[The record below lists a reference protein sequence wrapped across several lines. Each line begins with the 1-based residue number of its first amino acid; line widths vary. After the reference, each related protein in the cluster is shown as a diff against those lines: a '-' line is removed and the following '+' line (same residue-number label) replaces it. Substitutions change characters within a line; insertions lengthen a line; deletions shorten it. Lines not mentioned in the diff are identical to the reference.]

1 MNFSSNRY
9 GALDHLFD
17 LDMAM
22 TTNGYSN
29 TGSNNPSSMSYS
41 PEAASLLGTSVYNP
55 TGVARGGSTELSSAT
70 NHGAFH
76 HHSIGNTQHHQSLL
90 TTTTAQTS
98 NYNSSSAAS
107 SPYIPAGGQYFGTNN
122 SGNNLNARGMSPFG
136 GNGQST
142 SAAAATAA
150 NNTTLRQMAA
160 SYEPIPMRQQQ
171 QQAAANQT
179 HQRHQNDHERSPLE
193 ELLLMGTSSFMSPV
207 SAPANSFDPLTLH
220 HDSFFGRTSA
230 PVPQQQPSN
239 TAAMNYQEEEW
250 MREINLTVPSL
261 SLEPLSGAEIAIR
274 IRACTQDVLR
284 RYIPCVD
291 FLVQCQQ
298 ELRKGLA
305 VAQPKQSGR
314 RYRHSAMTPRQFWQ
328 TYIEQ
333 LPNRFYMTNERRM
346 ESVPLQEA
354 VQGLHKLRTDAK
366 TAVNQGCEAVKN
378 TFLGGMK
385 EGESWGLRKWLSK
398 NGNALR
404 TCTDLE
410 CILRACKELDKSKE
424 TTKKLAAF
432 LRPLAKETLDRLKK
446 DVPPSY
452 QERSTAHPYLPF
464 FHRLEGALRNMS
476 QFDPEDDGVICL
488 DDSDDDDEPVIVVPV
503 PTKRKPA
510 ARKRKVPVE
519 THTIDTTTTS
529 PPKKRVFDD
538 GAITAILAE
547 AAKQDDHVA
556 TGATATTEPDEGS
569 SSGESDVD
577 SVIQIVAQAV
587 RDDDNFGVTRTDNG
601 WRCTN
606 CQHRNLTTADDSC
619 AGCGEP
625 SYNTELLGA
634 LFSPTFGDDL
644 DMNSVDKS
652 SDGYADPIESKPKKS
667 KKKRQSSGVNESSH
681 RFPIQAS
688 QDEIAEA
695 LGTAQSLASKAERL
709 ADMFENM
716 VEADQPVQ
724 MIRARKSESL
734 WDDLYS
740 TALRIFSD
748 LLRQPNAVHF
758 VEPVNEFELMKAG
771 HPPYTSVVKN
781 PLCFRDILATLVD
794 LDHMNEN
801 HAGCYK
807 WLNGILPRRGLSNWN
822 MWRGSDLLQAVDLV
836 FLNSLAYGKICGEGR
851 SRNRSRTNDL
861 RKQLWNQIQE
871 TVNACI
877 DDPERKRQC
886 TPTRRSETSGFVVE
900 KRKGR

>member
-1 MNFSSNRY
+1 
-9 GALDHLFD
+9 
-17 LDMAM
+17 
-22 TTNGYSN
+22 
-29 TGSNNPSSMSYS
+29 
-41 PEAASLLGTSVYNP
+41 
-55 TGVARGGSTELSSAT
+55 
-70 NHGAFH
+70 
-76 HHSIGNTQHHQSLL
+76 
-90 TTTTAQTS
+90 
-98 NYNSSSAAS
+98 
-107 SPYIPAGGQYFGTNN
+107 
-122 SGNNLNARGMSPFG
+122 
-136 GNGQST
+136 
-142 SAAAATAA
+142 
-150 NNTTLRQMAA
+150 
-160 SYEPIPMRQQQ
+160 
-171 QQAAANQT
+171 
-179 HQRHQNDHERSPLE
+179 
-193 ELLLMGTSSFMSPV
+193 
-207 SAPANSFDPLTLH
+207 
-220 HDSFFGRTSA
+220 
-230 PVPQQQPSN
+230 
-239 TAAMNYQEEEW
+239 
-250 MREINLTVPSL
+250 
-261 SLEPLSGAEIAIR
+261 
-274 IRACTQDVLR
+274 
-284 RYIPCVD
+284 
-291 FLVQCQQ
+291 
-298 ELRKGLA
+298 

-314 RYRHSAMTPRQFWQ
+314 RYRHSAMSPRQFWQ

-346 ESVPLQEA
+346 ENTPLQEA
-354 VQGLHKLRTDAK
+354 VHGLQKLRTDAK
-366 TAVNQGCEAVKN
+366 TAVSQGCEAVKN

-446 DVPPSY
+446 DIPPSY

-488 DDSDDDDEPVIVVPV
+488 DDSDDDDDPVVVVPE

-510 ARKRKVPVE
+510 ARKRKASE

-529 PPKKRVFDD
+529 PPEKRIFDD
-538 GAITAILAE
+538 SSITAILEE
-547 AAKQDDHVA
+547 AAKRDDNFA

-587 RDDDNFGVTRTDNG
+587 RDDNNFGVSRADNG

-606 CQHRNLTTADDSC
+606 CSHRNPSTAVDTC
-619 AGCGEP
+619 AGCAEP

-634 LFSPTFGDDL
+634 LFSPTFEDDL
-644 DMNSVDKS
+644 DINSVDKS
-652 SDGYADPIESKPKKS
+652 SDGFAETIESKPKKS
-667 KKKRQSSGVNESSH
+667 KTKRQASGVNEVSH
-681 RFPIQAS
+681 RFPRQAS
-688 QDEIAEA
+688 QDEINDA

-709 ADMFENM
+709 ADIFENM
-716 VEADQPVQ
+716 AERDQPVQ
-724 MIRARKSESL
+724 MIRARKSENL

-748 LLRQPNAVHF
+748 LLRQPNAIHF
-758 VEPVNEFELMKAG
+758 VEPVDEFELMKAG
-771 HPPYTSVVKN
+771 HPSYTSIVKN
-781 PLCFRDILATLVD
+781 PLCFRDILTTLVD
-794 LDHMNEN
+794 LDQMNEN
-801 HAGCYK
+801 RSGCYK
-807 WLNGILPRRGLSNWN
+807 WLNGILPRRDLSNWN

-851 SRNRSRTNDL
+851 SRNRSTTNDL

-877 DDPERKRQC
+877 DSDDAERKRQC